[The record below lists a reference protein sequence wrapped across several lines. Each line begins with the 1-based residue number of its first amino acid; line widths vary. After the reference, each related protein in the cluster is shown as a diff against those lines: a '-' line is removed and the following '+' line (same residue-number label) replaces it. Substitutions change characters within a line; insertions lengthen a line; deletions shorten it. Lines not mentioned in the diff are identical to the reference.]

1 MEVLE
6 KVEALLK
13 NAFPPPDKVSLEDDD
28 GIIGTVI
35 SDRFVGMPMFDRIT
49 IIWDLL
55 GQHLTRDERNRVVLI
70 VASTPEEEIA
80 YSA

>member
-1 MEVLE
+1 MGVVE
-6 KVEALLK
+6 KVETLLK
-13 NAFPPPDKVSLEDDD
+13 NSFPPPDTVRLEDDD
-28 GIIGTVI
+28 GIIGTVV
-35 SDRFVGMPMFDRIT
+35 SERFVGMPTFDRIT

-55 GQHLTRDERNRVVLI
+55 DDHLTRDERSRVVLI